1 MTYSVLMGV
10 ASQRQE
16 QVAARARLPR
26 LDDSIAP
33 GSAPG
38 PAAATTRRTGK
49 RDRTAVAT
57 RLRALVSRA

>member
-16 QVAARARLPR
+16 QLAARARLPR
-26 LDDSIAP
+26 LDDV
-33 GSAPG
+33 
-38 PAAATTRRTGK
+38 PAAPTTRRTGK

-57 RLRALVSRA
+57 RLRTLVSRA